1 LRDKDFGHA
10 AGPSQSPNIHQFA
23 SERQVATLMSW
34 AGTLLQFCD
43 RAVSGGYLVA
53 LVLICALQYLYHLL
67 RSHRAGELRERLY
80 RQIDDAR
87 SDLRSVSRDRTLT
100 SLENQIL
107 RDFTGELDLDRTLD
121 QLIRRLVGETKDGFA
136 AYVPVGARQGDVT
149 LARGLSEQSRENL
162 VIDSAYLDRVR
173 KEGIAVFSKVEVYGS
188 RLYENLAAIDRARF
202 EKLFLCGIG
211 TADDLAG
218 VILTTSLFPVGIPL
232 DEQIE
237 LAKRLMRS
245 LGGIVKRTEELQSR
259 DRQLQSMKE
268 IMELRTVT
276 DQKHRSPLDMI
287 EAFVDRLR
295 EMAQADRA
303 VLFLANGDGKN
314 TYKPLCRCGVAL
326 ETSISKNHADLEMIL
341 AESDTNR
348 TEPEFL
354 DCAALG
360 RVGID
365 TLIGSAIVAPVTS
378 PNGIAGSLCLTRAA
392 KKPFTNVRPELMTW
406 AARYLSDTVL
416 RVLHQA
422 VAEWHARQ
430 DPLTD
435 LSNRRTFD
443 REFAATLQ
451 AASASGG
458 TCCLLMVDI
467 DRFKSINDRNGH
479 LIGDEVL
486 RCVSRVLKESVSRL
500 SGGSPGL
507 AARYGG
513 EEFAVLLPGV
523 HRNDGAW
530 IAETLRAAVEI
541 MPIRTPQS
549 QINVTIS
556 VGAAVFPEHARS
568 AEELLLVADAALY
581 EAKET
586 GRNRIVMASP
596 AVTV

>member
-1 LRDKDFGHA
+1 VTAL
-10 AGPSQSPNIHQFA
+10 I
-23 SERQVATLMSW
+23 SW
-34 AGTLLQFCD
+34 ADPILQFCD

-53 LVLICALQYLYHLL
+53 MVLICALQYLYQLL
-67 RSHRAGELRERLY
+67 RAHRATEMRERLY

-87 SDLRSVSRDRTLT
+87 NDLRSVSRDRTLT

-121 QLIRRLVGETKDGFA
+121 QLIRRLVGETKDSFA
-136 AYVPVGARQGDVT
+136 AYVPVGAMQGDVT

-173 KEGIAVFSKVEVYGS
+173 KEGVAVLSKVEIYGS
-188 RLYENLAAIDRARF
+188 RLYENLAAGDRSRF
-202 EKLFLCGIG
+202 ERLFLAGIG

-218 VILTTSLFPVGIPL
+218 VILTSSLFPVGIPL

-326 ETSISKNHADLEMIL
+326 ESSVAKNYADLEMIL

-348 TEPEFL
+348 AEPEFL
-354 DCAALG
+354 DNGALTHLG
-360 RVGID
+360 VGSH
-365 TLIGSAIVAPVTS
+365 IGSAIVAPVTS
-378 PNGIAGSLCLTRAA
+378 PNGIAGSLCLTRSAR
-392 KKPFTNVRPELMTW
+392 KPFTGVRPELISW

-451 AASASGG
+451 AASTTGG
-458 TCCLLMVDI
+458 YCCLLMVDI
-467 DRFKSINDRNGH
+467 DRFKSINDRHGH
-479 LIGDEVL
+479 LVGDEVL

-523 HRNDGAW
+523 QRQDGVW

-556 VGAAVFPEHARS
+556 VGAAVFPEHART
-568 AEELLLVADAALY
+568 AEELLVVADSALY
-581 EAKET
+581 EAKES
-586 GRNRIVMASP
+586 GRNRVVMASP
-596 AVTV
+596 VAVS

>member
-1 LRDKDFGHA
+1 MRPARLN
-10 AGPSQSPNIHQFA
+10 SPFNQYIA
-23 SERQVATLMSW
+23 SERQVTALMSW
-34 AGTLLQFCD
+34 ADHLLQFCD

-87 SDLRSVSRDRTLT
+87 TDLRTVSRDRTLT

-107 RDFTGELDLDRTLD
+107 RDFTGELDLERTLD

-136 AYVPVGARQGDVT
+136 AYVPVGAMRGDVT
-149 LARGLSEQSRENL
+149 LARGLSEQSRDNL
-162 VIDSAYLDRVR
+162 VIDTAYLDRVR
-173 KEGIAVFSKVEVYGS
+173 KEGISILSKVEIYGS
-188 RLYENLAAIDRARF
+188 RLYENLAAIDRSRF
-202 EKLFLCGIG
+202 EKLYLAGIG
-211 TADDLAG
+211 SSDELAG
-218 VILTTSLFPVGIPL
+218 VILTTSLIPVGIPL

-303 VLFLANGDGKN
+303 VLFLANGEGKN
-314 TYKPLCRCGVAL
+314 AYKPLCRCGVAL
-326 ETSISKNHADLEMIL
+326 ESSIAKNHADLELIL
-341 AESDTNR
+341 AESNINR

-354 DCAALG
+354 DHGALN
-360 RVGID
+360 RVGVES
-365 TLIGSAIVAPVTS
+365 LIGSAIVAPVTS
-378 PNGIAGSLCLTRAA
+378 PNGIAGSLCLTRSA
-392 KKPFTNVRPELMTW
+392 KKPFTSVRPELITW

-443 REFAATLQ
+443 REFASTLQ
-451 AASASGG
+451 SAATSGG
-458 TCCLLMVDI
+458 NCCLLMVDI
-467 DRFKSINDRNGH
+467 DRFKSVNDRNGH
-479 LIGDEVL
+479 LVGDEVL

-523 HRNDGAW
+523 QRQDGAW

-541 MPIRTPQS
+541 MPIRAAQS

-568 AEELLLVADAALY
+568 AEELLIVADAALY
-581 EAKET
+581 EAKES
-586 GRNRIVMASP
+586 GRNRVVMASP
-596 AVTV
+596 VAVV

>member
-1 LRDKDFGHA
+1 VTAL
-10 AGPSQSPNIHQFA
+10 I
-23 SERQVATLMSW
+23 SW
-34 AGTLLQFCD
+34 ADPILQFCD

-53 LVLICALQYLYHLL
+53 VVLICALQYLYQLL
-67 RSHRAGELRERLY
+67 RGHRATEMRERLY

-87 SDLRSVSRDRTLT
+87 TDLRTVSRDRTLT

-107 RDFTGELDLDRTLD
+107 RDFAGELDLDRTLD

-136 AYVPVGARQGDVT
+136 AYVPVGAMQGDVT

-173 KEGIAVFSKVEVYGS
+173 KEGVTVLSKVEIYGS
-188 RLYENLAAIDRARF
+188 RLYEKLTAGDRSRF
-202 EKLFLCGIG
+202 ERLFLAGIG

-218 VILTTSLFPVGIPL
+218 VILTTSLFPAGIPL

-268 IMELRTVT
+268 IMELRMVT

-303 VLFLANGDGKN
+303 VLFLANGDGKS

-326 ETSISKNHADLEMIL
+326 ESSVAKNYADLEMIL
-341 AESDTNR
+341 AESDMNR
-348 TEPEFL
+348 AEPEFL
-354 DCAALG
+354 DNAALTQLG
-360 RVGID
+360 VG
-365 TLIGSAIVAPVTS
+365 TQMGSAIVAPVTS
-378 PNGIAGSLCLTRAA
+378 PNGIAGSLCLTRSAR
-392 KKPFTNVRPELMTW
+392 KPFTGVRPELISW

-451 AASASGG
+451 AASTTGG
-458 TCCLLMVDI
+458 YCCLLMVDI
-467 DRFKSINDRNGH
+467 DRFKLINDRNGH
-479 LIGDEVL
+479 LVGDEVL

-523 HRNDGAW
+523 QRQDGAW

-556 VGAAVFPEHARS
+556 VGAAVFPEHART
-568 AEELLLVADAALY
+568 AEELLVVADSALY
-581 EAKET
+581 EAKES
-586 GRNRIVMASP
+586 GRNRVVMASP
-596 AVTV
+596 VAVS

>member
-1 LRDKDFGHA
+1 VTAL
-10 AGPSQSPNIHQFA
+10 I
-23 SERQVATLMSW
+23 SW
-34 AGTLLQFCD
+34 ADPILQFCD

-53 LVLICALQYLYHLL
+53 MVLICALQYLYQLL
-67 RSHRAGELRERLY
+67 RAHRATEMRERLY

-87 SDLRSVSRDRTLT
+87 NDLRSVSRDRTLT

-136 AYVPVGARQGDVT
+136 AYVPVGAMQGDVT

-173 KEGIAVFSKVEVYGS
+173 KEGVAVLSKVEIYGS
-188 RLYENLAAIDRARF
+188 RLYENLAAGDRSRF
-202 EKLFLCGIG
+202 ERLFLAGIG

-218 VILTTSLFPVGIPL
+218 VILTSSLFPVGIPL

-326 ETSISKNHADLEMIL
+326 ESSVAKNYADLEMIL
-341 AESDTNR
+341 AESDMNR
-348 TEPEFL
+348 AEPEFL
-354 DCAALG
+354 DNAALTQLG
-360 RVGID
+360 VG
-365 TLIGSAIVAPVTS
+365 TQMGSAIVAPVTS
-378 PNGIAGSLCLTRAA
+378 PNGIAGSLCLTRSAR
-392 KKPFTNVRPELMTW
+392 KPFTGVRPELISW

-451 AASASGG
+451 AASTTGG
-458 TCCLLMVDI
+458 YCCLLMVDI
-467 DRFKSINDRNGH
+467 DRFKLINDRNGH
-479 LIGDEVL
+479 LVGDEVL

-523 HRNDGAW
+523 QRQDGAW

-556 VGAAVFPEHARS
+556 VGAAVFPEHART
-568 AEELLLVADAALY
+568 AEELLVVADSALY
-581 EAKET
+581 EAKES
-586 GRNRIVMASP
+586 GRNRVVMASP
-596 AVTV
+596 VAVS

>member
-1 LRDKDFGHA
+1 
-10 AGPSQSPNIHQFA
+10 
-23 SERQVATLMSW
+23 MSW
-34 AGTLLQFCD
+34 ADHLLQFCD

-53 LVLICALQYLYHLL
+53 LVLICALQYMYHLL

-87 SDLRSVSRDRTLT
+87 TDLRSVSRDRTLT

-107 RDFTGELDLDRTLD
+107 RDFAGELDLDRTLD

-136 AYVPVGARQGDVT
+136 AYVPVGAMRGDVT

-173 KEGIAVFSKVEVYGS
+173 KEGITILSKVEIYGS
-188 RLYENLAAIDRARF
+188 RLYENLAAIDRSRF
-202 EKLFLCGIG
+202 EKLYLAGIG
-211 TADDLAG
+211 SPDELAG
-218 VILTTSLFPVGIPL
+218 VILTTSLIPVGIPL

-314 TYKPLCRCGVAL
+314 TYKPLCRCGVTL
-326 ETSISKNHADLEMIL
+326 ESSIAKHHADLELIL
-341 AESDTNR
+341 AESDINR
-348 TEPEFL
+348 AEPEFL
-354 DCAALG
+354 DNGALNRLG
-360 RVGID
+360 VE

-378 PNGIAGSLCLTRAA
+378 PNGIAGSLCLTRST
-392 KKPFTNVRPELMTW
+392 KKPFTCVRPELISW

-430 DPLTD
+430 DSLTD

-443 REFAATLQ
+443 REFASTLQ
-451 AASASGG
+451 AAAASGSS
-458 TCCLLMVDI
+458 CCLLMVDI

-479 LIGDEVL
+479 LVGDEVL

-523 HRNDGAW
+523 HRQDGAW

-541 MPIRTPQS
+541 MPIRAAQS

-568 AEELLLVADAALY
+568 AEELLIVADAALY
-581 EAKET
+581 EAKES
-586 GRNRIVMASP
+586 GRNRVVMASP
-596 AVTV
+596 VAVV

>member
-1 LRDKDFGHA
+1 VTAL
-10 AGPSQSPNIHQFA
+10 I
-23 SERQVATLMSW
+23 SW
-34 AGTLLQFCD
+34 ADPILQFCD

-53 LVLICALQYLYHLL
+53 MVLICALQYLYQLL
-67 RSHRAGELRERLY
+67 RAHRATEMRERLY

-87 SDLRSVSRDRTLT
+87 NDLRSVSRDRTLT

-136 AYVPVGARQGDVT
+136 AYVPVGAMQGDVT

-173 KEGIAVFSKVEVYGS
+173 KEGVAVLSKVEIYGS
-188 RLYENLAAIDRARF
+188 RLYENLAAGDRSRF
-202 EKLFLCGIG
+202 ERLFLAGIG

-218 VILTTSLFPVGIPL
+218 VILTSSLFPVGIPL

-326 ETSISKNHADLEMIL
+326 ESSVAKNYADLEMIL
-341 AESDTNR
+341 AESDMNR
-348 TEPEFL
+348 AEPEFL
-354 DCAALG
+354 DNAALTQLG
-360 RVGID
+360 VG
-365 TLIGSAIVAPVTS
+365 TQMGSAIVAPVTS
-378 PNGIAGSLCLTRAA
+378 PNGIAGSLCLTRSAR
-392 KKPFTNVRPELMTW
+392 KPFTGVRPELISW

-451 AASASGG
+451 AASTTGG
-458 TCCLLMVDI
+458 YCCLLMVDI
-467 DRFKSINDRNGH
+467 DRFKSINDRHGH
-479 LIGDEVL
+479 LVGDEVL

-523 HRNDGAW
+523 QRQDGVW

-556 VGAAVFPEHARS
+556 VGAAVFPEHART
-568 AEELLLVADAALY
+568 AEELLVVADSALY
-581 EAKET
+581 EAKES
-586 GRNRIVMASP
+586 GRNRVVMASP
-596 AVTV
+596 VAVS

>member
-1 LRDKDFGHA
+1 
-10 AGPSQSPNIHQFA
+10 
-23 SERQVATLMSW
+23 MSW
-34 AGTLLQFCD
+34 ADSLLQFCD

-67 RSHRAGELRERLY
+67 RSHRAGELRERLC

-107 RDFTGELDLDRTLD
+107 RDFAGELDLERTLD

-136 AYVPVGARQGDVT
+136 AYVPVGAMQGDVT

-162 VIDSAYLDRVR
+162 IIDSAYLDRVR
-173 KEGIAVFSKVEVYGS
+173 KEGITILSKVEIYGS
-188 RLYENLAAIDRARF
+188 RLYENLAAVDRSRF
-202 EKLFLCGIG
+202 EKLFLASIG
-211 TADDLAG
+211 AQDELAG
-218 VILTTSLFPVGIPL
+218 VILTTSLIPVGIPL

-314 TYKPLCRCGVAL
+314 AYKPLCRCGVAL
-326 ETSISKNHADLEMIL
+326 ESSIAKNHADLEMIL
-341 AESDTNR
+341 AESDMNR

-354 DCAALG
+354 DHATLTRMGVEA
-360 RVGID
+360 
-365 TLIGSAIVAPVTS
+365 LIGSAIVAPVTS
-378 PNGIAGSLCLTRAA
+378 PNGIAGSLCLTRSA
-392 KKPFTNVRPELMTW
+392 KKPFNSVRPELMTW

-467 DRFKSINDRNGH
+467 DRFKSVNDRNGH

-513 EEFAVLLPGV
+513 EEFAVLLPGIQ
-523 HRNDGAW
+523 RNDGAW

-541 MPIRTPQS
+541 MPIRAPQS

-568 AEELLLVADAALY
+568 AEELLVVADAALY
-581 EAKET
+581 EAKES
-586 GRNRIVMASP
+586 GRNRVVMAS
-596 AVTV
+596 AVAAV

>member
-1 LRDKDFGHA
+1 MTAL
-10 AGPSQSPNIHQFA
+10 I
-23 SERQVATLMSW
+23 SW
-34 AGTLLQFCD
+34 ADPILQFCD

-53 LVLICALQYLYHLL
+53 MVLICALQYLYQLL
-67 RSHRAGELRERLY
+67 RAHRATEMRERLY
-80 RQIDDAR
+80 RQIDNAR
-87 SDLRSVSRDRTLT
+87 NDLRSVSRDRTLT

-136 AYVPVGARQGDVT
+136 AYVPVGAMQGDVT

-173 KEGIAVFSKVEVYGS
+173 KEGVTVLSKVEIYGS
-188 RLYENLAAIDRARF
+188 RLYENLAAGDRSRF
-202 EKLFLCGIG
+202 ERLFLAGIG

-218 VILTTSLFPVGIPL
+218 VILTSSLFPVGIPL

-326 ETSISKNHADLEMIL
+326 ESSVAKNYADLEMIL
-341 AESDTNR
+341 AESDMNR
-348 TEPEFL
+348 VEPEFL
-354 DCAALG
+354 DNAALVHLG
-360 RVGID
+360 VG
-365 TLIGSAIVAPVTS
+365 TQVGSAIVAPVTS
-378 PNGIAGSLCLTRAA
+378 PNGIAGSLCLTRSTR
-392 KKPFTNVRPELMTW
+392 KPFTGVRPELISW

-451 AASASGG
+451 AAAATGG
-458 TCCLLMVDI
+458 YCCLLMVDI
-467 DRFKSINDRNGH
+467 DRFKSINDRHGH
-479 LIGDEVL
+479 LVGDEVL

-523 HRNDGAW
+523 RRQDGAW

-556 VGAAVFPEHARS
+556 VGAAVFPEHART
-568 AEELLLVADAALY
+568 AEELLVVADSALY
-581 EAKET
+581 EAKES
-586 GRNRIVMASP
+586 GRNRVVMASP
-596 AVTV
+596 VAVS

>member
-1 LRDKDFGHA
+1 MT
-10 AGPSQSPNIHQFA
+10 
-23 SERQVATLMSW
+23 TLMSG
-34 AGTLLQFCD
+34 ADQLLQFCD
-43 RAVSGGYLVA
+43 RAVSGGFVVA
-53 LVLICALQYLYHLL
+53 LVLICALQYMYHLL

-80 RQIDDAR
+80 KQIDDAR

-136 AYVPVGARQGDVT
+136 AYVPVGAMQGDVT
-149 LARGLSEQSRENL
+149 LARGLAEQSRENL
-162 VIDSAYLDRVR
+162 VIDSVYLDRVR
-173 KEGIAVFSKVEVYGS
+173 KEGITVLSKVEIYGS
-188 RLYENLAAIDRARF
+188 RLYENLAAVDRSRF
-202 EKLFLCGIG
+202 EKLFLAGIG
-211 TADDLAG
+211 PPDELAG
-218 VILTTSLFPVGIPL
+218 VILTTSLIPVGIPL

-268 IMELRTVT
+268 IMELRMVT

-303 VLFLANGDGKN
+303 VLFLANGEGKN
-314 TYKPLCRCGVAL
+314 AYKPLCRCGVAL
-326 ETSISKNHADLEMIL
+326 DTSIAKSHADLEVVL
-341 AESDTNR
+341 AESDLNR
-348 TEPEFL
+348 SEPEFL
-354 DCAALG
+354 DCPALVRMG
-360 RVGID
+360 VES
-365 TLIGSAIVAPVTS
+365 LIGSAIVAPVTS
-378 PNGIAGSLCLTRAA
+378 PNGIAGSLCLTRSA
-392 KKPFTNVRPELMTW
+392 KKPFTGVRPELITW

-430 DPLTD
+430 DSLTD

-451 AASASGG
+451 AAAASGG
-458 TCCLLMVDI
+458 SCCLLMLDI
-467 DRFKSINDRNGH
+467 DRFKSVNDHHGH
-479 LIGDEVL
+479 LVGDEVL
-486 RCVSRVLKESVSRL
+486 RCVSRVLKESVTRL

-568 AEELLLVADAALY
+568 PEELLVVADAALY
-581 EAKET
+581 EAKES
-586 GRNRIVMASP
+586 GRNRVVMASP
-596 AVTV
+596 VAAV

>member
-1 LRDKDFGHA
+1 MTAL
-10 AGPSQSPNIHQFA
+10 I
-23 SERQVATLMSW
+23 SW
-34 AGTLLQFCD
+34 ADPILQFCD
-43 RAVSGGYLVA
+43 RAVSGGFLVA
-53 LVLICALQYLYHLL
+53 MVLICALQYLYHLL
-67 RSHRAGELRERLY
+67 RAHRATEMRERLH
-80 RQIDDAR
+80 RQIDNAR
-87 SDLRSVSRDRTLT
+87 NDLRSVSRDRTLT

-107 RDFTGELDLDRTLD
+107 REFTGELDLDRTLD
-121 QLIRRLVGETKDGFA
+121 QLVRRLVGETKDGFA
-136 AYVPVGARQGDVT
+136 AYIPVGAMQGDVT

-162 VIDSAYLDRVR
+162 VIDAVYLDRVR
-173 KEGIAVFSKVEVYGS
+173 KEGVTVLSKVEIYGS
-188 RLYENLAAIDRARF
+188 RLYENLAAADRSRF
-202 EKLFLCGIG
+202 ERLFLAGIG

-218 VILTTSLFPVGIPL
+218 MILTSSLFPAGIPL

-237 LAKRLMRS
+237 LTKRLMRS

-326 ETSISKNHADLEMIL
+326 DASIAKNYADLEMIL
-341 AESDTNR
+341 AESDMNR
-348 TEPEFL
+348 AEPEFL
-354 DCAALG
+354 DNGTLAQLG
-360 RVGID
+360 VGAQ
-365 TLIGSAIVAPVTS
+365 IGSAIVAPVTS
-378 PNGIAGSLCLTRAA
+378 PNGIAGSLCLTRSA
-392 KKPFTNVRPELMTW
+392 KKPFTGVRPELISW

-422 VAEWHARQ
+422 VSEWHARQ

-451 AASASGG
+451 AAAAAGG
-458 TCCLLMVDI
+458 YCCLLMVDI

-479 LIGDEVL
+479 LVGDEVL

-513 EEFAVLLPGV
+513 EEFAILLPGV
-523 HRNDGAW
+523 QRQDGAW

-556 VGAAVFPEHARS
+556 VGAAIFPEHARS
-568 AEELLLVADAALY
+568 PEELLVVADAALY
-581 EAKET
+581 EAKES

-596 AVTV
+596 VTVS

>member
-1 LRDKDFGHA
+1 VTAL
-10 AGPSQSPNIHQFA
+10 I
-23 SERQVATLMSW
+23 SW
-34 AGTLLQFCD
+34 ADPILQFCD

-53 LVLICALQYLYHLL
+53 VVLICALQYLYQLL
-67 RSHRAGELRERLY
+67 RGHRATEMRERLC

-87 SDLRSVSRDRTLT
+87 TDLRTVSRDRTLT

-107 RDFTGELDLDRTLD
+107 RDFAGELDLDRTLD

-136 AYVPVGARQGDVT
+136 AYVPVGAMQGDVT

-173 KEGIAVFSKVEVYGS
+173 KEGVTVLSKVEIYGS
-188 RLYENLAAIDRARF
+188 RLYETLTAGDRSRL
-202 EKLFLCGIG
+202 ERLFLAGIG

-218 VILTTSLFPVGIPL
+218 VILTTSLFPAGIPL

-268 IMELRTVT
+268 IMELRMVT

-326 ETSISKNHADLEMIL
+326 ESSIAKNYADLEMIL
-341 AESDTNR
+341 AESDMNR
-348 TEPEFL
+348 VEPEFL
-354 DCAALG
+354 DNAALAKL
-360 RVGID
+360 GIE
-365 TLIGSAIVAPVTS
+365 TQIGSAIVAPVTS
-378 PNGIAGSLCLTRAA
+378 PNGIAGSLCLTRSA
-392 KKPFTNVRPELMTW
+392 KKPFSGVRPELISW

-451 AASASGG
+451 AASATGG
-458 TCCLLMVDI
+458 FCCLLMVDI

-523 HRNDGAW
+523 QRQEGAW

-541 MPIRTPQS
+541 MPIRTPHS

-556 VGAAVFPEHARS
+556 VGAAVYPEHARS
-568 AEELLLVADAALY
+568 AEELLVIADSALY
-581 EAKET
+581 EAKEA
-586 GRNRIVMASP
+586 GRNRVVMASP
-596 AVTV
+596 LAVS